1 MIPTIT
7 PIPSVTDYVQL
18 QDWMTMML
26 MCDFRLQ
33 QVNAIQER
41 KFLMDATLQ
50 IDSLWQGVRNDGAGL
65 GILVEDVRETIGDG
79 DNSADAPIYDL
90 EFGFVVMEERNL
102 NFAPGVGTMITA
114 EQAGRIIV
122 DIFYQENIQPF
133 GQVFARGRV
142 GEPAQDWIKPDSG
155 IYARRTSLKMKNP
168 GLRTQRCDMVSI
180 SQAAGTVAI
189 NCTSTAPGLQIW
201 YTTDGS
207 FPANSQ
213 TINASAQRYIAPFAA
228 ASSTVITAAA
238 FAPGHNISA
247 VKQTSIT

>member
-1 MIPTIT
+1 MIPTTT

-33 QVNAIQER
+33 QINAVQER
-41 KFLMDATLQ
+41 KLLMDATLQ
-50 IDSLWQGVRNDGAGL
+50 IDSLWQGVRNGGAGL
-65 GILVEDVRETIGDG
+65 GIIVEDVRETISEGCG
-79 DNSADAPIYDL
+79 SADSPIYDL

-114 EQAGRIIV
+114 EQASRVIV

-142 GEPAQDWIKPDSG
+142 GEPANDWIRANSG
-155 IYARRTSLKMKNP
+155 VYARRTSLKMKNP

-180 SQAAGTVAI
+180 SEAAGMVTI
-189 NCTSTAPGLQIW
+189 HCTSTAPGLQIW

-207 FPANSQ
+207 FPANSV
-213 TINASAQRYIAPFAA
+213 TINAATQKYTIPFSV
-228 ASSTVITAAA
+228 ASETVVTAAA
-238 FAPGHNISA
+238 FAPGRNISA
-247 VKQTSIT
+247 VKQTTII

>member
-1 MIPTIT
+1 MIPTTT
-7 PIPSVTDYVQL
+7 PIASITDYVQL

-41 KFLMDATLQ
+41 KFRMDATLQ
-50 IDSLWQGVRNDGAGL
+50 IDSLWQGVRNGGAGL
-65 GILVEDVRETIGDG
+65 GIIVEDVRETISDD

-90 EFGFVVMEERNL
+90 EFGFVVLEERNL
-102 NFAPGVGTMITA
+102 NFAPGAGTMITA

-133 GQVFARGRV
+133 GQAFARGRV
-142 GEPAQDWIKPDSG
+142 GEPAQDWIDPQSG
-155 IYARRTSLKMKNP
+155 VYARRTSLKMKNP

-180 SQAAGTVAI
+180 SQTAGMVTI
-189 NCTSTAPGLQIW
+189 NCSSTVPGLQIW

-207 FPANSQ
+207 FPAN
-213 TINASAQRYIAPFAA
+213 TVMINATSRQYTAPFTA
-228 ASSTVITAAA
+228 ASGTVITAAA
-238 FAPGHNISA
+238 FAPGYNISA
-247 VKQTSIT
+247 VKQTIAT

>member
-33 QVNAIQER
+33 QINAIQER
-41 KFLMDATLQ
+41 KFLMDSTLQ
-50 IDSLWQGVRNDGAGL
+50 IDSLWQGVRNGGAGL
-65 GILVEDVRETIGDG
+65 GIMVEDVREAISDG
-79 DNSADAPIYDL
+79 YNSADAPICDL

-102 NFAPGVGTMITA
+102 NFAPGMGTMITA

-133 GQVFARGRV
+133 GQVFARGLV
-142 GEPAQDWIKPDSG
+142 GEPAHDWIQADAG
-155 IYARRTSLKMKNP
+155 VYARRTSLKMKSP

-180 SQAAGTVAI
+180 SQTNGVVMIT
-189 NCTSTAPGLQIW
+189 CTSGAPGLQIW

-213 TINASAQRYIAPFAA
+213 DINATAQKYTGPFAA
-228 ASSTVITAAA
+228 TTGMVITAAA
-238 FAPGHNISA
+238 FAPGFNISA
-247 VKQTSIT
+247 VKQTIMN